1 MEIVAWVS
9 LRQCCSSDYVA
20 PWVEGDGAPHLLS
33 LLCSHTRARSGP
45 GASRVSDGHAGPG
58 QPPPEALWA
67 SPRPS
72 WWMELAAWRFSHV
85 QKSARHRRRHRRAPR
100 GLHKAQGEGLPPGRL
115 QNLADVATSRSTD
128 FRGSSVGSG
137 ERSREGPELPRPVP
151 KPSGAVGWGARGAR
165 GPASQRRD
173 PRGASLGRPAAPP
186 RLLPLL
192 TDHSINKYVK

>member
-1 MEIVAWVS
+1 MPRAAAWDGFLVAVPGGGALLLAVHTHYPSHIHHLSLHHPQSDQERSPAPSAAFPAQRSCAEVTPPGITILCHISFSCQDKGNCTRVS

-85 QKSARHRRRHRRAPR
+85 QKSARHRRRHR
-100 GLHKAQGEGLPPGRL
+100 
-115 QNLADVATSRSTD
+115 
-128 FRGSSVGSG
+128 
-137 ERSREGPELPRPVP
+137 
-151 KPSGAVGWGARGAR
+151 
-165 GPASQRRD
+165 
-173 PRGASLGRPAAPP
+173 
-186 RLLPLL
+186 
-192 TDHSINKYVK
+192 